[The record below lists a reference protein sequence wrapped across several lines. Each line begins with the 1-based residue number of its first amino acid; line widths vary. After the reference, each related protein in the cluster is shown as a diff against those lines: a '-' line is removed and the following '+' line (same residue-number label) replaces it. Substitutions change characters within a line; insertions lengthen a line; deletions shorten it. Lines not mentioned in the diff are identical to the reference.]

1 MTGEPKSG
9 PEASQAKPDL
19 QAGGAAEGWAH
30 HAGHLEPDD
39 FSQETPAA
47 DPVKGATPS
56 PNETGG
62 WSTLP
67 PGTYPP
73 TPAQGTMAPQ
83 AGRSNML
90 PWVVIG
96 ALMILV
102 LILVGALNLR
112 DYHLVQRGQFV
123 EVRRGG
129 WLPGTTRAMAPESSM
144 LLRRYAALKLE
155 PGMQYRTHRY
165 TERED
170 LDEGLIGLIVE
181 LIAPALTRA
190 DKDRVELLG
199 ARLELFPTS
208 AVVLEG
214 RHKELLGKVGLVR
227 GRRAEADA
235 LDAVLRARYL
245 YRRYHRHAGSE
256 VSRAIE
262 RLDAVQGLLAGGDVK
277 PVLAV
282 PDSKGDKAGSEF

>member
-9 PEASQAKPDL
+9 PEGSQAKPDL
-19 QAGGAAEGWAH
+19 QAGGAAEGWAS
-30 HAGHLEPDD
+30 HAGHLEPED

-47 DPVKGATPS
+47 QPAADGPS

-62 WSTLP
+62 WTTLP

-73 TPAQGTMAPQ
+73 TGAAGTMLPQ

-96 ALMILV
+96 ALLILV
-102 LILVGALNLR
+102 MILVGALNLR

-144 LLRRYAALKLE
+144 LLRRYAPLKLE

-181 LIAPALTRA
+181 LIGPALTRA
-190 DKDRVELLG
+190 DEDRVEHLG

-235 LDAVLRARYL
+235 LDAVLRARDL
-245 YRRYHRHAGSE
+245 YRRYHRHAGPE
-256 VSRAIE
+256 VTRAIE
-262 RLDAVQGLLAGGDVK
+262 RLDTVQGLLSGARLK
-277 PVLAV
+277 PVLAA
-282 PDSKGDKAGSEF
+282 PAAKTDKAGSEF